1 MHLSGDGI
9 VSQLCNNRT
18 CMHIDLVLLQLLALD
33 GGKYSSELAYWFP
46 RIANIKRF
54 QLRRPT
60 YSWEVLSIPTFVPR
74 NGWVKWWWWESLYNT
89 VPQHMHTAKG
99 YCIGRAEETPL
110 DGWKWQKRTTTVRL
124 RAAEM
129 LGFAVIE
136 FNFLCNLPFYPRDLR
151 CSVHPFLRWRL
162 FRSSLVVRNYLP
174 LSMRWVQSW
183 GLLNLG
189 CCDRP

>member
-1 MHLSGDGI
+1 MHLSDDGI

-60 YSWEVLSIPTFVPR
+60 YSWEVLSIPTYVPR

-99 YCIGRAEETPL
+99 CWVGRRKHLSTT
-110 DGWKWQKRTTTVRL
+110 DGNGRS
-124 RAAEM
+124 AP
-129 LGFAVIE
+129 
-136 FNFLCNLPFYPRDLR
+136 PFDFEQQSCWDLR
-151 CSVHPFLRWRL
+151 WLSSISSVIFHFIPGIYGAACIRF
-162 FRSSLVVRNYLP
+162 FDD
-174 LSMRWVQSW
+174 
-183 GLLNLG
+183 G
-189 CCDRP
+189 CFEVL